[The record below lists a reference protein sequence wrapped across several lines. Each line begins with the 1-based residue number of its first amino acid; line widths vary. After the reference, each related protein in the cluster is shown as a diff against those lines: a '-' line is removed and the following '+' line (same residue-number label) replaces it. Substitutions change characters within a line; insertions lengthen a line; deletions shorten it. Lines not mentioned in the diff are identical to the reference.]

1 MKRLA
6 MLCFLTI
13 GVWMGGERLGWADG
27 MPPGTASPQ
36 STGATTP
43 AGTTATGTAGA
54 GTTATPQPPAPPDAY
69 TQAMLIGYA
78 AEKQGDYQTALINFR
93 RALAERPNDKY
104 ARAAVRNMQTYI
116 ARQRAAEERLRQIA
130 ALQVQL
136 NAAISQ
142 TDWACAAATVD
153 RLAMYFPETS
163 PEQARLIAYRGELTG
178 FLNDRTNVDKWSTVC
193 PGSV

>member
-1 MKRLA
+1 MKRL
-6 MLCFLTI
+6 MVLCFLTL
-13 GVWMGGERLGWADG
+13 GVWIGEQRLGWADG
-27 MPPGTASPQ
+27 VPPGTAISQSTNSQAANPQ

-43 AGTTATGTAGA
+43 TGASA
-54 GTTATPQPPAPPDAY
+54 APQQPAPPDAY

-78 AEKQGDYQTALINFR
+78 AEQQGDYHTALINFR

-136 NAAISQ
+136 NTAVGQ
-142 TDWACAAATVD
+142 QDWACAAATVD
-153 RLAMYFPETS
+153 RLTMYFPDTS

-178 FLNDRTNVDKWSTVC
+178 FLNERTN
-193 PGSV
+193 